1 MTTSKLS
8 PKAWMVSLL
17 SFWCFQKPT
26 LNNDAMCMFVVCD
39 FGINRAK
46 VIEFKVTFI
55 SKN

>member
-26 LNNDAMCMFVVCD
+26 LNNDAMCMFVVL
-39 FGINRAK
+39 
-46 VIEFKVTFI
+46 
-55 SKN
+55 